1 MESSREFENKIFYYF
16 QSPPPCFFLIF
27 CISYIVSH
35 VLILSTISI
44 ICRLQVPDAYGD
56 DGTVPD
62 LSIAPGA
69 RRRRLIGTSDATR
82 NRVREILS
90 TRAED
95 ADMAYGTEDV
105 FMDHEMI

>member
-1 MESSREFENKIFYYF
+1 MCYQLTLFIYY
-16 QSPPPCFFLIF
+16 
-27 CISYIVSH
+27 Y
-35 VLILSTISI
+35 

-56 DGTVPD
+56 DGTAPD
-62 LSIAPGA
+62 LSVAPGA

-95 ADMAYGTEDV
+95 ADVAYGGED